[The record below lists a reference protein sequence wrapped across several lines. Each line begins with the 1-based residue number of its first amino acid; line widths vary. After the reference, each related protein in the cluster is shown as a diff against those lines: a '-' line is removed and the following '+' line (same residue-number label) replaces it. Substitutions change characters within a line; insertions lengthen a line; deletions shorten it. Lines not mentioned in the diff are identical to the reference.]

1 MYKDWEYFVEK
12 ANDIIDSFGVKYEK
26 TKSGYEKGKLT
37 ARLLF
42 PSYIDNSEDIWIKRL
57 QYVIEKVGFEIPTYS
72 SMSGY
77 TEDDAKK
84 YLVTTIAGALRKNEI
99 LNNSQ
104 KISVKWDYFST
115 NKSNKTIGFSGE
127 VGRDI
132 IDYFNILS
140 GTINESNWKNKNNYE
155 GELKYDI
162 QNAATFKELY
172 FLAKQFAKKYHLK
185 NNDEL
190 TRELR
195 NQSSENKSK
204 VVNTFIFDEENI
216 PEIKVLE
223 NKISGEVSAPITT
236 SNNLD
241 LILNE
246 SLQGINNKGFVKV
259 GYRKAQFLKT
269 PIFVGRER
277 NVVFSNDT
285 QSTGYFA
292 VVELDEI
299 LASHNEST
307 FGNTIGYP
315 TDETGRNVN
324 DRNYTGD
331 KNAQAKVISVGQKL
345 NPNIIISTS
354 ATASGTPIISVDG
367 IVVSGNNRTMSLKI
381 AANQY
386 PEIYEKYK
394 KILYTELES
403 GGYGIQM
410 SNVFP
415 AIKKPVLV
423 RFDLGFNEYTTSEL
437 NKYNKVRSK
446 SEKPIDI
453 AIRLSRQLA
462 DNPNCQN
469 QLITLVSEQEIVSD
483 LYNDKNAISR
493 LRKILIDCNIITEN
507 EISNLFSGNSLTNF
521 GKILY
526 ETLLLS
532 MVLKTDAIE
541 ISQNDGIK
549 STTKSI
555 VNAIIPL
562 IKNKNIEG
570 FSLIAEINN
579 ALLIQNQIVSRNF
592 SNLMDYVTQG
602 ELFETNEI
610 INKKSV
616 VLNWF
621 MNQSVNLLKTTL
633 AAYNNSAESNVGE
646 NIFGDNLTKD
656 DVFKQVFEAKVD
668 PKLLSLFQKNNQPE
682 KLVPL
687 SDEKNALSER
697 IKTLEIAKKYQT
709 GIDNNDIDELINKLK
724 IALKY
729 L

>member
-1 MYKDWEYFVEK
+1 MYKDWQYFLER
-12 ANDIIDSFGVKYEK
+12 ANEIINSFGVKYVK
-26 TKSGYEKGKLT
+26 SNSGYDKGKYS
-37 ARLLF
+37 ARLAF
-42 PSYIDNSEDIWIKRL
+42 PSYVDNSENVNLSRR
-57 QYVIEKVGFEIPTYS
+57 QYLIDKVGFEIQTFS
-72 SMSGY
+72 RISDQDKEAAKGY
-77 TEDDAKK
+77 
-84 YLVTTIAGALRKNEI
+84 LQTTIARELSKFSKM
-99 LNNSQ
+99 NNIQ
-104 KISVKWDYFST
+104 KISDKWNYFLE
-115 NKSNKTIGFSGE
+115 NKTNTSLLFYSEIGE
-127 VGRDI
+127 ENL
-132 IDYFNILS
+132 DYFNILS
-140 GTINESNWKNKNNYE
+140 GTINESNWKNKNNFR

-195 NQSSENKSK
+195 NQSSANKSK
-204 VVNTFIFDEENI
+204 IVNTFVFDEENI

-223 NKISGEVSAPITT
+223 NKISGEVLAPITT

-394 KILYTELES
+394 KILYSELES

-453 AIRLSRQLA
+453 AIRLSRQLS

-483 LYNDKNAISR
+483 LYNDKNAITR
-493 LRKILIDCNIITEN
+493 LRKILLDCNIITEN

-570 FSLIAEINN
+570 FSLIDEINN

-592 SNLMDYVTQG
+592 SDLMDYVTQG

-646 NIFGDNLTKD
+646 NIFGDNLTESE
-656 DVFKQVFEAKVD
+656 VFSQIFEQKVD
-668 PKLLSLFQKNNQPE
+668 PKLLSLFEKNNQPE
-682 KLVPL
+682 KLVSL
-687 SDEKNALSER
+687 SNEKAELNER
-697 IKTLEIAKKYQT
+697 IKNLEIAKKYQSEGET
-709 GIDNNDIDELINKLK
+709 KEIDELLNRLK